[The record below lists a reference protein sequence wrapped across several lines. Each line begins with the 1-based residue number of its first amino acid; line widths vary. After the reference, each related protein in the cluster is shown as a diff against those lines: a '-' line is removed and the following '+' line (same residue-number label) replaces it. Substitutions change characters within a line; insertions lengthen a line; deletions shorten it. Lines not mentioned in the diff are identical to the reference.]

1 MLAFARGGGGGGGI
15 EGAPLTCGGGLRC
28 AVGAGIV
35 PAIFGLDC
43 GEPESEGP
51 AVAVVARGKE
61 GEEGAAGAPVR
72 RAMLS
77 CSDGMPFAPEP
88 APLRAAKL

>member
-15 EGAPLTCGGGLRC
+15 EGAPLTCGGLRC
-28 AVGAGIV
+28 VVGAGIV
-35 PAIFGLDC
+35 PTLLPMFGLDC
-43 GEPESEGP
+43 GEPVSEAPVG
-51 AVAVVARGKE
+51 ARGSE

-77 CSDGMPFAPEP
+77 CSDGMPLAPEP
-88 APLRAAKL
+88 APPRAAKL